1 MTPGS
6 AGCQASQMFPAR
18 EPAQLLHS
26 CLRRRAEPSRAGGSL
41 LPGLHFEMREQ
52 HAFVQARELVKAS

>member
-18 EPAQLLHS
+18 EPGQLLHS
-26 CLRRRAEPSRAGGSL
+26 CLRRRAGGSL
-41 LPGLHFEMREQ
+41 LPGLHFVMREQ